1 MKKELKKLQ
10 NYKTLIFDCDGV
22 LLDSNSIKTNAFF
35 EVCSRFGVKEANALV
50 NFHKKNGGISRYK
63 KFDYFF
69 RNILLIEPTDEDL
82 KNILV
87 KFSKIIKN
95 RLKHCSMTPV
105 LKDLRKI
112 NSQAKWMIVSGGD
125 QSELRSV
132 FSYRKIH
139 KFFNAGIYGSPR
151 SKNQIIDKKLKE
163 KKIQRPVLF
172 FGDSEYD
179 FEVSQS
185 YDFDF
190 IFVSDWSE
198 VSHWKT
204 FCQKNNIPVINRL
217 SKILEYEY

>member
-82 KNILV
+82 KNILI
-87 KFSKIIKN
+87 KFSEIVKN
-95 RLKHCSMTPV
+95 RLKHCNMTTA

-112 NSQAKWMIVSGGD
+112 NSQANWMIVSGGD
-125 QSELRSV
+125 QSELRSI
-132 FSYRKIH
+132 FSYRRVD
-139 KFFNAGIYGSPR
+139 KFFNAGIYGSPKT
-151 SKNQIIDKKLKE
+151 KNQIIDKILKE
-163 KKIQRPVLF
+163 KNIQGPVLF
-172 FGDSEYD
+172 FGYS
-179 FEVSQS
+179 SRH
-185 YDFDF
+185 
-190 IFVSDWSE
+190 I
-198 VSHWKT
+198 K
-204 FCQKNNIPVINRL
+204 CN
-217 SKILEYEY
+217 